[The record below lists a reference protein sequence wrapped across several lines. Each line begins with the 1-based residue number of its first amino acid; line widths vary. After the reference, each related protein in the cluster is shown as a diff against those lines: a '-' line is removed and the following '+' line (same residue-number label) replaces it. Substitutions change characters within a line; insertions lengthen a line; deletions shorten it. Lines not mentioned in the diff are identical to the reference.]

1 MTVGTDGG
9 SDIHG
14 EQDRG
19 RKAKDVEGWTLRGEQ
34 RELGSRGGE
43 MAREKRRGRK
53 EEGKKR
59 DRTRLRKCWDSRAGE
74 TGGPPDIPEQ
84 LECPSPGGTAAAST
98 GAATVTA

>member
-1 MTVGTDGG
+1 MVSREREGKEWREGG
-9 SDIHG
+9 
-14 EQDRG
+14 DRG
-19 RKAKDVEGWTLRGEQ
+19 VKRERGKSKMKKGNE
-34 RELGSRGGE
+34 
-43 MAREKRRGRK
+43 GRK

-98 GAATVTA
+98 GAATVTV